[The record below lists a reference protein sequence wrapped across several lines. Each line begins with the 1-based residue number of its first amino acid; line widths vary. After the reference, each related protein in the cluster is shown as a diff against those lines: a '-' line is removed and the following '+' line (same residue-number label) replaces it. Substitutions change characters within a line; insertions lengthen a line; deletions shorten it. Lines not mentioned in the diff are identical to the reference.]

1 MSSSGS
7 KQLTFAVIAATI
19 TIFAVVL
26 FMMFGSEKEKRVV
39 SRDAKRIPL
48 PPSSQLDQSFS
59 AELARNQEFAPEEND
74 PQKMALRGDQYFEDK
89 LYGQAIELYLKVIKL
104 DPKDVDTYNDL
115 GLSYYYTGSPDL
127 AVNTLRKG
135 TKINPRFQRIWLS
148 LGFVLGST
156 GNIEDAKSSLKKA
169 ADLNPNNDVGQEA
182 MRILKQIQ

>member
-1 MSSSGS
+1 MSSGGS
-7 KQLTFAVIAATI
+7 QQLIFAVIVATI
-19 TIFAVVL
+19 TIFAIVL
-26 FMMFGSEKEKRVV
+26 FIMFGSEKEKRVV
-39 SRDAKRIPL
+39 SREAKRIPL

-74 PQKMALRGDQYFEDK
+74 PQKMAFRGDQYFEDK
-89 LYGQAIELYLKVIKL
+89 QYGQAIELYLKVIQL

-115 GLSYYYTGSPDL
+115 GLSYYYTGNPEL

-156 GNIEDAKSSLKKA
+156 GNIEDAKSALKKA